1 MLACGGADGSVRPL
15 ADSVSMEVF
24 EALATI
30 AGKEEV
36 GDFDAE

>member
-1 MLACGGADGSVRPL
+1 MADGS
-15 ADSVSMEVF
+15 SEFVSETVAPEVL

-36 GDFDAE
+36 PADW